1 MREQSCLAILH
12 GHFTGRVISHNTF
25 ARVSRALLLAVAAA
39 AAMAGT
45 ARAQCGNAQL
55 QNYTGGGQVVCP
67 CFAVGEQAGAVF
79 SAPASAYPI
88 EILRVGVGWGSQ
100 IGGAPNQLEE
110 AIHIYAGGLPNP
122 GAPIFTLPG
131 PQLVDGAINEFN
143 LEPLAGSIVVNSG
156 NFTVTLE
163 FQNANAGDPF
173 APSVVHDGNGC
184 QANKNVVYAV
194 PGGWFNACALGV
206 TGDWV
211 FYVVYR
217 SLKVTGTANPPHT
230 IISNAPVNQTTCE
243 TVYMVNSGC
252 STLNITSITGCG
264 SAPFSLDT
272 SATSM
277 SIAPGGSTPFD
288 VCVTPTSGAVDSC
301 VVTVASNASNS
312 PTTFRF
318 VLDSVTPVGNTPSN
332 GFEIVGVT
340 PNPFNPSTLIRF
352 VVPRSLTVD
361 ADVWSVTGARVR
373 TLAHA
378 SSYSAGEHAL
388 RWDGRNTDGQRVA
401 SGVYIV
407 RVTTSLGSRTAR
419 LVLVQ

>member
-1 MREQSCLAILH
+1 MREHRFFPILQ
-12 GHFTGRVISHNTF
+12 GCFTGRMISNRDLTRPL
-25 ARVSRALLLAVAAA
+25 RVAWLVAAA
-39 AAMAGT
+39 AVTLAGT
-45 ARAQCGNAQL
+45 ARAQCGNQTL

-67 CFAVGEQAGAVF
+67 CFVVNEQAGAVF
-79 SAPASAYPI
+79 NAPASAYPI
-88 EILRVGVGWGSQ
+88 EILRVGIGWGSQ
-100 IGGAPNQLEE
+100 IGGAPNSLEE
-110 AIHIYAGGLPNP
+110 AIHVYAGGLPNP

-143 LEPLAGSIVVNSG
+143 LQPFGVVVNSG
-156 NFTVTLE
+156 PVTVTLE
-163 FQNANAGDPF
+163 FMNPNAGDPF

-184 QANKNVVYAV
+184 QSGKNVVYAV

-230 IISNAPVNQTTCE
+230 VISNAPVNQTTCE

-264 SAPFSLDT
+264 SSPFNLDT
-272 SATSM
+272 SGTSM
-277 SIAPGGSTPFD
+277 SIAPGGSTPIE
-288 VCVTPTSGAVDSC
+288 VCVTPTSGSPDSC
-301 VVTVASNASNS
+301 VISVASNATNS
-312 PTTFRF
+312 PTTFTV
-318 VLDSVTPVGNTPSN
+318 VLDNVTAVESGASN
-332 GFEIVGVT
+332 GFEIVGVM
-340 PNPFNPSTLIRF
+340 PNPFNPSTTIRF
-352 VVPRSLTVD
+352 VLPQTLPVD

-373 TLAHA
+373 TLAQGLTHP
-378 SSYSAGEHAL
+378 AGEHML
-388 RWDGRNTDGQRVA
+388 RWDGRNSDGNRVA

-407 RVTTSLGSRTAR
+407 RITTSLGSRSAR